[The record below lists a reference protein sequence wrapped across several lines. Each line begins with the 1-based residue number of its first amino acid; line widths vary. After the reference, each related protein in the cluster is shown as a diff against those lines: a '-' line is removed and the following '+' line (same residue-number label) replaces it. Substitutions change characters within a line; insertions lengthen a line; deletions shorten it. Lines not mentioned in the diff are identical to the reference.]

1 LHQEEHD
8 QRDVGGSGDDAK
20 ECWRHARAGEISRT
34 SVMGARAAFGG
45 GCAKSNPEHRPIIRN
60 RVIAP

>member
-8 QRDVGGSGDDAK
+8 QCDVGGSADDAE
-20 ECWRHARAGEISRT
+20 ECGRHGLADEISH
-34 SVMGARAAFGG
+34 SLVMGAEAAFGCG
-45 GCAKSNPEHRPIIRN
+45 WAKSNPEHRPIIRN